1 MELYQIIIA
10 IAGGFLAGVINTL
23 AGNGSAI
30 TLSILTEVMGL
41 PGNVANG
48 TNRIGIAFQ
57 TFISSYTFH
66 KGGVLRMEKQW
77 RPIAWVTAGAMLGI
91 GTAVYVSSDQFMF
104 VFKYLVLL
112 MFLLLLIHPRRWIA
126 VEPEGKSWPK
136 PILYGG
142 LLLLGFY
149 GGFIQMGMGLFFLA
163 IAVLGARYTLLQ
175 ANALKV
181 MVVALYTLFAIAIF
195 AWQGRVDWTIG
206 LTLGVG
212 QLFGG
217 WITTRY
223 AVQYPAINKVAYAL
237 LLVAVGLAILS
248 LFNIL

>member
-10 IAGGFLAGVINTL
+10 IVGGFLAGVINTL

-66 KGGVLRMEKQW
+66 KGGVLRIENQW
-77 RPIAWVTAGAMLGI
+77 RPIALVTLGAILGI
-91 GTAVYVSSDQFMF
+91 GTAVYVSNDQFMF

-181 MVVALYTLFAIAIF
+181 MVVALYTLFAIVIF

-223 AVQYPAINKVAYAL
+223 AVRYPSINKVAYVL

-248 LFNIL
+248 LFDVL

>member
-10 IAGGFLAGVINTL
+10 IVGGFLAGVINTL

-66 KGGVLRMEKQW
+66 KGGVLRIENQW
-77 RPIAWVTAGAMLGI
+77 RPIALVTVGAILGI
-91 GTAVYVSSDQFMF
+91 GTAIYVSNDQFMF

-223 AVQYPAINKVAYAL
+223 AVRYPAINKVAYVL
-237 LLVAVGLAILS
+237 LIVAVGLAILS
-248 LFNIL
+248 LFDVL